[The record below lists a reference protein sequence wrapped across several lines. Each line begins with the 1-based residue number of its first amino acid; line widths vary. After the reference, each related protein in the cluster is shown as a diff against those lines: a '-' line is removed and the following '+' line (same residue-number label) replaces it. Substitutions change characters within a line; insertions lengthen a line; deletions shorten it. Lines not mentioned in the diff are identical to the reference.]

1 MLTLGY
7 AVGTAFTQ
15 SVKGSLPH
23 GKCLRPTLVPV
34 EQPDSS
40 EQAAHGSATC
50 VTACER
56 QSEEDCVLFEIDPN
70 PICKFPNTFNNT
82 WLNATF
88 HSVLNLTVV
97 QDRLRNKSPSYL
109 SVLSCMPITA
119 RLFLRALNYPG
130 RVINPTEIHKV
141 VKEVW
146 PKRHKGN
153 VLECIDILDFL
164 DPFLRWLDRCGVDTS
179 IYIGEKNKCGDCS
192 FSTSWSSP
200 LGRVCFLPT
209 PISDSESLSSLYD
222 RSYGKNQYV
231 VKCKCGSD
239 VFGMEFLSSPD
250 ILTFYLSRASPDGSL
265 LQTSVPPSK
274 LLYMYRSEYE
284 RQLYRL
290 SAVICY
296 SNGKFWAYLFRGQTV
311 IKAEDSQVTVLTGH
325 KPEDLEKKGVVFMY
339 EKGNSR
345 KK

>member
-15 SVKGSLPH
+15 SFKGSPPH
-23 GKCLRPTLVPV
+23 DKCTRPTHV
-34 EQPDSS
+34 EQLDSS
-40 EQAAHGSATC
+40 EQAAHGSGSC
-50 VTACER
+50 VNAGER
-56 QSEEDCVLFEIDPN
+56 QRDEDLLLFEIDPN
-70 PICKFPNTFNNT
+70 PICRFPNTFNNT

-88 HSVLNLTVV
+88 HSALNLTVV
-97 QDRLRNKSPSYL
+97 QDRLRNKSPGYL

-130 RVINPTEIHKV
+130 RVINPTEIHKA

-146 PKRHKGN
+146 PKRHKWN
-153 VLECIDILDFL
+153 VLECDDILDFL

-179 IYIGEKNKCGDCS
+179 IYIGEKNMCGECS

-200 LGRVCFLPT
+200 LGRICFLQT
-209 PISDSESLSSLYD
+209 PNSGSESLSSLYD
-222 RSYGKNQYV
+222 RFYGKNQYV

-250 ILTFYLSRASPDGSL
+250 ILTFYLSRASPDGSQI
-265 LQTSVPPSK
+265 QTSVPPSK

-296 SNGKFWAYLFRGQTV
+296 STGKFWAYLFRGQTV
-311 IKAEDSQVTVLTGH
+311 IRAEDCQVTVLTGR

-339 EKGNSR
+339 EKGTSR
-345 KK
+345 KKTS

>member
-15 SVKGSLPH
+15 SLKESLPH
-23 GKCLRPTLVPV
+23 GTCARSTLAPV
-34 EQPDSS
+34 DQLDSS
-40 EQAAHGSATC
+40 EQAAHGSGTC
-50 VTACER
+50 VSACER
-56 QSEEDCVLFEIDPN
+56 QSEEDGLLFEIDPN

-88 HSVLNLTVV
+88 HSALNLTVV

-141 VKEVW
+141 LKEAW
-146 PKRHKGN
+146 PKRHKGSA
-153 VLECIDILDFL
+153 VECSDILDFL
-164 DPFLRWLDRCGVDTS
+164 DPFLRWLDRCGIDTS

-200 LGRVCFLPT
+200 LGRICFLPT
-209 PISDSESLSSLYD
+209 PNSDSESLSSLYD

-250 ILTFYLSRASPDGSL
+250 ILTFYLARVSPDGTL

-296 SNGKFWAYLFRGQTV
+296 SNGKYWAYLFRGQSV
-311 IKAEDSQVTVLTGH
+311 IKAEDCQVTVLTGR

-339 EKGNSR
+339 EKGSSR